1 LGVLLGL
8 ALLLLPGMALLRICL
23 AGRRL
28 NFISRLALAPGI
40 TIAFCVLLFTWADI
54 FSVKLGP
61 LSSWL
66 MVAASLLVLLFV
78 RRDRLFY
85 GRWRRSLPDE
95 WFAAAALVV
104 MLTIL
109 LAVRFKATWGW
120 CVPSGYDTAQHTLIV
135 QLLLEHHGLFQSWAP
150 YNDAQT
156 FTYHFGF
163 HAIVALFAWMSGLDA
178 ANSVLIMTRLLGTA
192 AAAVLFAL
200 VRLWTRSPWGG
211 AFAALFWLL
220 YSRNLYTF
228 DYEGRWP
235 LLTGLV
241 VLGSGLVL
249 LSLYLRPGAVKHLP
263 LGLLCAVTIGGLALS
278 QYKTAIIFA
287 ILATALFCSR
297 CVTVLAGNHRFRGIV
312 QVTCRVLAV
321 ALLALLLA
329 GPRIHTVME
338 AKAGRY
344 LKRLVLQSPALNST
358 PFDPPIAKGLGIL
371 RIEFE
376 NRRNAVLS
384 TLALVAALAVML
396 RRRQAVWFVV
406 GWGVVAVAMNPG
418 LIGANRAGLIDE
430 SHWKYG
436 LQTAFAAI
444 AGLGMGLICE
454 MLGKARSLSWNSLLL
469 MSVIALVL
477 WEVARESPLPDSCRY
492 VLTEDL
498 RLAAWIEQHVPNGE
512 RIAGRALF
520 SRGEPLG
527 LDATTWLPYLTR
539 HQTNQTN
546 LAAALEQGVPEARE
560 NSRNFTRELSVRDMS
575 APESAHWMS
584 GQGFNWFYAGAMH
597 PDWDQKLLQQ
607 IATNPDLELV
617 RAEGAARLYRVK

>member
-23 AGRRL
+23 AGRGL
-28 NFISRLALAPGI
+28 GMISRLALAPGI

-66 MVAASLLVLLFV
+66 IVVASLLVLLLV
-78 RRDRLFY
+78 RRGRVFY
-85 GRWRRSLPDE
+85 GRLRRSLPDE

-104 MLTIL
+104 MLTIVL
-109 LAVRFKATWGW
+109 FVRFIATWGW
-120 CVPSGYDTAQHTLIV
+120 LVPPGYDTAQHTIIV

-150 YNDAQT
+150 YNAAET

-163 HAIVALFAWMSGLDA
+163 HAITALFAWMSGLDA
-178 ANSVLIMTRLLGTA
+178 ATSVFIMTRLLGTA

-211 AFAALFWLL
+211 AFAALFWIL
-220 YSRNLYTF
+220 YTRNLYTF

-241 VLGSGLVL
+241 VLGAGLVL
-249 LSLYLRPGAVKHLP
+249 LSLYLRPGAPKQLP
-263 LGLLCAVTIGGLALS
+263 LGLLCAVTVGGLALS
-278 QYKTAIIFA
+278 QYKTVIIFA
-287 ILATALFCSR
+287 ILATTLFCSR
-297 CVTVLAGNHRFRGIV
+297 CVAVIAGNHKFRGIV
-312 QVTCRVLAV
+312 QLTCRVLAV

-329 GPRIHTVME
+329 GPRIHSVME

-344 LKRLVLQSPALNST
+344 LKRLVVQSPAITST
-358 PFDPPIAKGLGIL
+358 PFDPPTSKGLGIF
-371 RIEFE
+371 RVEFA

-384 TLALVAALAVML
+384 TLALAAVLAVVL
-396 RRRQAVWFVV
+396 RRREALWFVI
-406 GWGVVAVAMNPG
+406 GWGFVAMAMNPG
-418 LIGANRAGLIDE
+418 LIGVDRAGLIDE

-436 LQTAFAAI
+436 LETAIAAI
-444 AGLGMGLICE
+444 AGLGMGLVCE
-454 MLGKARSLSWNSLLL
+454 MVGRARSLSWNSLLV
-469 MSVIALVL
+469 MSIMALVL
-477 WEVARESPLPDSCRY
+477 WEVARQSPLPDSCRY
-492 VLTEDL
+492 ILPEDL
-498 RLAAWIEQHVPNGE
+498 RLMAWIEQHVPNGE
-512 RIAGRALF
+512 RIGGRALF

-527 LDATTWLPYLTR
+527 LDAVTWLPYFTK

-546 LAAALEQGVPEARE
+546 LAAALEQGAPETRE
-560 NSRNFTRELSVRDMS
+560 NLRNFTRELFIRDMS
-575 APESAHWMS
+575 APESAHWMR
-584 GQGFNWFYAGAMH
+584 GQGFSWFYTGAMH
-597 PDWDQKLLQQ
+597 PEWEQKLLQQ

-617 RAEGAARLYRVK
+617 RAEGAARLYRVR

>member
-1 LGVLLGL
+1 
-8 ALLLLPGMALLRICL
+8 M
-23 AGRRL
+23 
-28 NFISRLALAPGI
+28 ISRLALAPGI

-54 FSVKLGP
+54 FSVRLGP
-61 LSSWL
+61 LTSWL
-66 MVAASLLVLLFV
+66 LVVGSLFVLLFL
-78 RRDRLFY
+78 RRGRLFY
-85 GRWRRSLPDE
+85 FTGGGDRKRMQRVLSWRLQRSFADE

-104 MLTIL
+104 MLAIL

-120 CVPSGYDTAQHTLIV
+120 CVPPGYDTAQHTLIV

-163 HAIVALFAWMSGLDA
+163 HATVALFAWISGLDA
-178 ANSVLIMTRLLGTA
+178 ASSVFIMTRLLGTA
-192 AAAVLFAL
+192 SAAVLFAL

-249 LSLYLRPGAVKHLP
+249 LSLYLRPGPPKQLS

-287 ILATALFCSR
+287 ILATTLFCIR
-297 CVTVLAGNHRFRGIV
+297 CVAVVADIDRFRGIV
-312 QVTCRVLAV
+312 QITCRVLAV

-344 LKRLVLQSPALNST
+344 LKRLVVQSPALNST

-371 RIEFE
+371 RMEFE
-376 NRRNAVLS
+376 NRRNALLS
-384 TLALVAALAVML
+384 TMALVAALAVML
-396 RRRQAVWFVV
+396 WRRQALWFVI
-406 GWGVVAVAMNPG
+406 GWGIVAVAMNPG

-436 LQTAFAAI
+436 LQTAFAAM
-444 AGLGMGLICE
+444 AGLGVGLICE
-454 MLGKARSLSWNSLLL
+454 ILGKARSLAWNSLIL
-469 MSVIALVL
+469 MSIMALVL
-477 WEVARESPLPDSCRY
+477 WEVARESPVPDSCRY
-492 VLTEDL
+492 ILPEDL
-498 RLAAWIEQHVPNGE
+498 RLMAWIEQHVPKGE
-512 RIAGRALF
+512 RVAGRALF

-527 LDATTWLPYLTR
+527 MDAITWLPYFTK

-546 LAAALEQGVPEARE
+546 LAAALEQGAPETRE
-560 NSRNFTRELSVRDMS
+560 NLRNSTRELLVRDMS
-575 APESAHWMS
+575 VPGSAHWMR
-584 GQGFNWFYAGAMH
+584 GQGFSWFYAGAMH
-597 PDWDQKLLQQ
+597 PDWDRKLLQQ

-617 RAEGAARLYRVK
+617 RAEGAARLYRVR